1 MEVEL
6 INIKIC
12 EFQKNCRDFY
22 LFVFTDLE
30 KYPERERVFQRSVV
44 FNLIFLGLHAIVF
57 YFSNSLDKF
66 QNVTGTEGKTIVIA
80 MSSPNTFMISSFNP
94 HCF

>member
-1 MEVEL
+1 M
-6 INIKIC
+6 NIKIF
-12 EFQKNCRDFY
+12 ELQKNCWDFY

-30 KYPERERVFQRSVV
+30 KYPERGRVFQRSVV

-66 QNVTGTEGKTIVIA
+66 QNVIGTEGKTIVIA
-80 MSSPNTFMISSFNP
+80 TSSPNTLSLI
-94 HCF
+94 HI